1 MTRRLNMTITE
12 WWMLAV
18 AVGSLLVELSALI
31 WRDRLPVITKVMR
44 DNGCRWIL
52 WPFILGFVTGHI
64 YSPSWFK
71 VPWLLRAQPYTVP
84 TLAVAVLLFDLFGPV
99 VSVEV
104 AFFIAATAL
113 PLGAALWNTAP

>member
-1 MTRRLNMTITE
+1 MIRIAKLSVTE

-18 AVGSLLVELSALI
+18 GVGSLLVELSALI

-44 DNGCRWIL
+44 EDGCRWVL

-64 YSPSWFK
+64 YSPAWFK
-71 VPWLLRAQPYTVP
+71 VPPLLKAQPYSIPVI
-84 TLAVAVLLFDLFGPV
+84 AIGVLLFDLFGPV

-104 AFFIAATAL
+104 AFFIAAAAL
-113 PLGAALWNTAP
+113 PLGALLWNTAP